1 MEALLRLP
9 VVVTEIA
16 KEPAYSIYML
26 EDIKTNVNWLASTH
40 QAQPSPHPSMYV
52 GFVPWD
58 SSNVGSVLKIY
69 YNKELYLNLND
80 PCMPRLLVQSFFS
93 SPM

>member
-1 MEALLRLP
+1 MEALLKLP

-26 EDIKTNVNWLASTH
+26 EDIKTNVNWLASIH

-58 SSNVGSVLKIY
+58 SSNVGSVLKID
-69 YNKELYLNLND
+69 YNKEFVFEFEWS
-80 PCMPRLLVQSFFS
+80 MLVQSFFS